1 MTVKTFQ
8 EQFITDRAGRKTH
21 VILPMELYE
30 RVRALLD
37 DSDFQIVETWRK
49 SAWRLQTGMRQR
61 WMSTMLCSSLPD
73 KSMAEVDEC
82 LRASLGIS

>member
-30 RVRALLD
+30 RVRVLLD
-37 DSDFQIVETWRK
+37 NSDFQIVETYLAQERVAAADWD
-49 SAWRLQTGMRQR
+49 APEMDVYNTL
-61 WMSTMLCSSLPD
+61 
-73 KSMAEVDEC
+73 
-82 LRASLGIS
+82 